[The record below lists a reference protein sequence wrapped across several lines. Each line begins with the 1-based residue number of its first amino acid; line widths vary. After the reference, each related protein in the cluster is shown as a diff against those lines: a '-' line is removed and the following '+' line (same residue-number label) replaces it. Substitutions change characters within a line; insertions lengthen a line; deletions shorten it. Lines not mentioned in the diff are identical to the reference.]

1 MHFIKTIIIITGGDD
16 WVETTFLVTNASDA
30 INVETFLSKGSS
42 FVKTHY
48 FDPSSLDNF
57 VWRNAK
63 DILFPEPFDKKT
75 VAVNSDS
82 NKTLVYMF
90 KPYVVPADRQA
101 GREGGTAIVISCA
114 ARTNVFHA
122 PCVKKAL
129 KSIMIP
135 ITFIILVIVLPVTK
149 NTKNGNRHHNHNKFE
164 RVSVES
170 KF

>member
-1 MHFIKTIIIITGGDD
+1 
-16 WVETTFLVTNASDA
+16 
-30 INVETFLSKGSS
+30 
-42 FVKTHY
+42 
-48 FDPSSLDNF
+48 
-57 VWRNAK
+57 
-63 DILFPEPFDKKT
+63 
-75 VAVNSDS
+75 
-82 NKTLVYMF
+82 MF

-135 ITFIILVIVLPVTK
+135 ITFIILVMCQCVLPVTK